1 MLHISSI
8 FFGFLFNCKQ
18 ANIVLL
24 SLCSLLEIPVSEK
37 LRSLSLHCN
46 RIVKIEGLAL
56 AWQLR
61 HLDLSSNRITRIEGL
76 DLLTSL
82 HTLNLSCNLITKVEG
97 LNCLVNLIRLNLS
110 YNQISDLTGLLYLHG
125 TGHRLRHLN
134 LHSNQVSSIN
144 QVLQCMVGLQNLTEL
159 TLSMDG
165 KDNPVCLVPGYR
177 EIVLQ
182 SLPQLVA
189 LDGVNRNGEPMLADC
204 SSINVPGLEDFV
216 DFLESSDTSG
226 NAEKPNSNVP
236 IATPCIDKVLTQF
249 HQRNSTGVDRRPKV
263 HTGENSLSEEEKT
276 KPNSCNLY
284 NELRIKKLE
293 HQVSQLFHQVPSSS
307 SSTPS
312 VVRKAKRDIDY
323 TSESE
328 CDSAKENNKKGSRRS
343 RIPKYRSSN
352 KATGKRLTKDTSGK
366 RSDSLVTQTLTK
378 LNLALLAQFVWQ
390 HEIIKTHGLDMLP
403 LENKIT
409 CQYIHFLILST
420 QDIFYHLAILK
431 IFLQAIIE
439 ERDQER
445 ERRWKAEQAV
455 KKLTETLKNLQA
467 RATEE
472 KDLQNM
478 ALYTTDRNQ
487 TIYIYIYFIQ
497 RLKEL
502 LLKEKEEKS
511 KLQASVEELMES
523 NKALVGELRE
533 CKSREEQQQRS
544 LQSLEDSVAKRE
556 ALRAQQQAEEMKKNQ
571 ELEFKVAALKREVE
585 ILRASVRQHKE
596 KLQQVHELLAS
607 KEQVHR
613 KELESRVTLTGPE
626 FREAL
631 AREVAVME
639 QRHSQQV
646 TELQEKMAAMRQ
658 QYSELEDEFRM
669 ALTIEAT
676 RFKEVKEGFDHVS
689 AELLEHKRALAKFQQ
704 KEKQSA
710 VLVQDL
716 TAMVKEQKARIAEL
730 VKSKQES
737 VSELKSQIRSLEA
750 VVEEDKKQNV
760 QIELLKR
767 DKSKLISQ
775 LTAQES
781 VIDGLRAERRI
792 WGQELAQQGASLA
805 QDRGRLEARIEVL
818 SGEIES
824 LKKQNERDN
833 DALKIKAKIV
843 EDQTETIRKLKEAV
857 QERDEQIKKLRE
869 EILQAQK
876 AFQEQLEEERGP
888 VLELREQVEQLTY
901 RKEEL
906 KQHLVEKETE
916 LHEVKK
922 AYSAMNKK
930 WQDKAELLTHLEA
943 QVKHMKTNFDAK
955 EKRLIEEKEMC
966 LQRQKDAVGKLHS
979 IDDAFRRQLESV
991 QTAHQAEL
999 LHLATEKQK
1008 QIEEANQKVFQV
1020 EGEMRQLLEETAS
1033 SKRAME
1039 EKMRRLTSVLRDFQ
1053 QL

>member
-1 MLHISSI
+1 MAGNQHLYGELCLID
-8 FFGFLFNCKQ
+8 K
-18 ANIVLL
+18 NIT
-24 SLCSLLEIPVSEK
+24 SLLEIPVSEK

-76 DLLTSL
+76 DSLTSL

-125 TGHRLRHLN
+125 TGHKLRHLN
-134 LHSNQVSSIN
+134 LHSNQVCSIN

-159 TLSMDG
+159 TFSMDG

-177 EIVLQ
+177 EIILQ
-182 SLPQLVA
+182 SLPQMVA
-189 LDGVNRNGEPMLADC
+189 LDGVNRKGEPMLADC
-204 SSINVPGLEDFV
+204 TSINVPGLEDFV
-216 DFLESSDTSG
+216 DFLVSSDTSG

-236 IATPCIDKVLTQF
+236 IATPSIDKVLTQF

-343 RIPKYRSSN
+343 RIPKYRSAN
-352 KATGKRLTKDTSGK
+352 KTTGKRLTKDTPGK
-366 RSDSLVTQTLTK
+366 RSDS
-378 LNLALLAQFVWQ
+378 
-390 HEIIKTHGLDMLP
+390 E
-403 LENKIT
+403 
-409 CQYIHFLILST
+409 
-420 QDIFYHLAILK
+420 QDITAKGPKKTACLRKEVSFRTSQHIQPLTIGSQK
-431 IFLQAIIE
+431 KKGLQSQNVSSLDTRVRDSEETTYRAIIE

-455 KKLTETLKNLQA
+455 KKLTETLKNLQV

-478 ALYTTDRNQ
+478 ALYTTDRKAESTTSLQ
-487 TIYIYIYFIQ
+487 SRTLS

-544 LQSLEDSVAKRE
+544 LHSLEDSLAKRE

-571 ELEFKVAALKREVE
+571 ELEFKVAALKREVD

-631 AREVAVME
+631 AREVAVVE
-639 QRHSQQV
+639 QRHSHQV
-646 TELQEKMAAMRQ
+646 TELQEKMAAIRQ

-704 KEKQSA
+704 KEKRSA

-824 LKKQNERDN
+824 LKKQSERDN

-876 AFQEQLEEERGP
+876 AFREQLEEERGP

-901 RKEEL
+901 RKDEL

-943 QVKHMKTNFDAK
+943 QVKHMKANFDAK